1 MKKMKILVVVAFAA
15 MTISGCKKE
24 AARAHK
30 VPADNKQ
37 ILEVTTK
44 NNGIS
49 TEANEYDYQEKTERI
64 DETESKYRNDTKSG
78 DGEVV
83 DLTQMSATLVYAE
96 VYNMMMAPE
105 DYIGKTIKMEGTY
118 TPYHDDATGKDYFA
132 CIVSDATACCSQ
144 GIEFELTS
152 DYKYPDDYPK
162 DGDII
167 CVTGVFDTYKEGKDE
182 YSVLRGATLE

>member
-1 MKKMKILVVVAFAA
+1 MKILVVVALTTI
-15 MTISGCKKE
+15 TISGCKKE

-30 VPADNKQ
+30 APANTKQ
-37 ILEVTTK
+37 IVEVTTK
-44 NNGIS
+44 NNEIS
-49 TEANEYDYQEKTERI
+49 TEANEYDYQENTERI
-64 DETESKYRNDTKSG
+64 DETESKYRNDTKSD

-162 DGDII
+162 DGDTI